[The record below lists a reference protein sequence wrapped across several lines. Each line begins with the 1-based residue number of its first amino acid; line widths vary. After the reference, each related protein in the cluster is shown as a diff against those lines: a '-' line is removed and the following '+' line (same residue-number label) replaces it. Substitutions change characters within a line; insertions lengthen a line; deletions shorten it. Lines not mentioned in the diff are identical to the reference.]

1 MCRSPIAGG
10 RSSSKEPTLVEWR
23 CSTRTQTSP
32 NTTALLPPMSQLA
45 RFHSTGTPVR
55 LIPHTSYRYTTSIDQ
70 QAFLAHYSK
79 SQKPHFV
86 TKTGAKFDFEG
97 IPFPI
102 AIHISC
108 TINIDHS
115 PWRSRIITP
124 PIYAIG
130 PLVLGCESE
139 PGRSDVMSCMTMRT
153 H

>member
-1 MCRSPIAGG
+1 
-10 RSSSKEPTLVEWR
+10 
-23 CSTRTQTSP
+23 
-32 NTTALLPPMSQLA
+32 MSQLA

-55 LIPHTSYRYTTSIDQ
+55 LIPHTSYHYTTSIDQ

-86 TKTGAKFDFEG
+86 TKT
-97 IPFPI
+97 
-102 AIHISC
+102 
-108 TINIDHS
+108 DHS

-153 H
+153 Q